1 MNAATVKRLMSVL
14 LVATGVLHI
23 VVAVAGAPDHLRI
36 PLAAFGALYGTL
48 GVLLLRGG
56 RPIVLAS
63 MAACAVGLG
72 VGGTTYLQSG
82 GPNSLPVMFLIDAVV
97 IVCGGLWLAKGDK

>member
-1 MNAATVKRLMSVL
+1 MSAENLKRLMSVL

-23 VVAVAGAPDHLRI
+23 VVAVVGAPDALRI

-56 RPIVLAS
+56 RAIVLAS
-63 MAACAVGLG
+63 MAACTIGVTLG
-72 VGGTTYLQSG
+72 GANYLQNG
-82 GPNSLPVMFLIDAVV
+82 GPPTLLVMFLIDAVV
-97 IVCGGLWLAKGDK
+97 LVCGALWLSKGAK

>member
-1 MNAATVKRLMSVL
+1 MDSAALKRLMSVL

-23 VVAVAGAPDHLRI
+23 VVAVAGAPETLRI
-36 PLAAFGALYGTL
+36 PLAAFGTLFGTL

-63 MAACAVGLG
+63 MAACATGIAI
-72 VGGTTYLQSG
+72 GGTTYLRNG
-82 GPNSLPVMFLIDAVV
+82 GPPTLPVMFLIDAIVL
-97 IVCGGLWLAKGDK
+97 VCGALWLSKAGK

>member
-1 MNAATVKRLMSVL
+1 MNAANLKRLMSVL

-23 VVAVAGAPDHLRI
+23 VVAVAGAPENLRL

-56 RPIVLAS
+56 KPIVLAS
-63 MAACAVGLG
+63 IAACAVGLG
-72 VGGTTYLQSG
+72 AGGMTYVQSG
-82 GPNSLPVMFLIDAVV
+82 GPNSLLAMFLIDAAVL
-97 IVCGGLWLAKGDK
+97 VCGGLWLAKAGK

>member
-1 MNAATVKRLMSVL
+1 MDSANLKRLMSVL

-23 VVAVAGAPDHLRI
+23 VVAVAGAPEPLRI

-56 RPIVLAS
+56 RAVVIAA
-63 MAACAVGLG
+63 MAACATGIALG
-72 VGGTTYLQSG
+72 GANYLHNG
-82 GPNSLPVMFLIDAVV
+82 GPSTLPVMFLIDILVLAS
-97 IVCGGLWLAKGDK
+97 GGLWLAKSGK

>member
-1 MNAATVKRLMSVL
+1 MDPAYLKRLMSVL

-23 VVAVAGAPDHLRI
+23 VVAVAGAPEPLRI

-56 RPIVLAS
+56 RRAVIAAMV
-63 MAACAVGLG
+63 ACATGIALG
-72 VGGTTYLQSG
+72 GANYLQNG
-82 GPNSLPVMFLIDAVV
+82 GPSTLPVMFLIDLLVLAS
-97 IVCGGLWLAKGDK
+97 GALWLAKSGK

>member
-1 MNAATVKRLMSVL
+1 MDPAAIKRLMSVL

-23 VVAVAGAPDHLRI
+23 VVAVAGAPEALRI

-56 RPIVLAS
+56 RPIVIAS
-63 MAACAVGLG
+63 MAACATGIALG
-72 VGGTTYLQSG
+72 GANYLQNG
-82 GPNSLPVMFLIDAVV
+82 GPPTLPVMFLIDVLV
-97 IVCGGLWLAKGDK
+97 LVCGGLWLSKAGK

>member
-1 MNAATVKRLMSVL
+1 MDSASLKRLMSVL

-23 VVAVAGAPDHLRI
+23 VVAVAGAPEPLRI

-56 RPIVLAS
+56 RAS
-63 MAACAVGLG
+63 VIAAMAACATGIALG
-72 VGGTTYLQSG
+72 GATYLQNG
-82 GPNSLPVMFLIDAVV
+82 GPSTLPVMFLIDILVLAS
-97 IVCGGLWLAKGDK
+97 GGLWLAKSGK